1 MLTETLPEITG
12 TNVAKSTDDLHDS
25 DNLTQSYVRLA
36 NLPACPLDRLSRYE
50 ATLWRQACQIMFTL
64 QFMTRPRR
72 WGKARLP

>member
-1 MLTETLPEITG
+1 MPTEALPEITG
-12 TNVAKSTDDLHDS
+12 TNVAKSTDNLHDF

-36 NLPACPLDRLSRYE
+36 NLPLPARSAQPLE